1 MKFWAIV
8 FHSVISFSYLVCIQ
22 KKIFLGSYA
31 IHGSW
36 RDHWST
42 KFAKRTVSIFQHWR
56 GFYQF
61 VLPRRF
67 AFFIQVWLR
76 KKLFWFNLLSQTIL
90 NFKWNGQFWF
100 VPVVCIF
107 DYLTFLNFLYSP
119 FAGQCLPSLLSI
131 LIKTCLSDKINEW
144 PIRLITSGA
153 SYRTFSSH
161 RATDENINLYNA
173 PQQMLVTL
181 LIICNSAIEE
191 SLEYD
196 NIINRLQKLFLIKLP
211 LNCHIDNIPPD
222 QLFNF
227 ESAASSL
234 RTESNI
240 EVCFYFFKIN
250 IKIKYFFKINKVKYC
265 QFFLIPLNF

>member
-1 MKFWAIV
+1 METVATPYMVRGAIIEALNLPKEQ
-8 FHSVISFSYLVCIQ
+8 FPYFNTGEDFINSFYLV
-22 KKIFLGSYA
+22 
-31 IHGSW
+31 
-36 RDHWST
+36 
-42 KFAKRTVSIFQHWR
+42 
-56 GFYQF
+56 
-61 VLPRRF
+61 
-67 AFFIQVWLR
+67 
-76 KKLFWFNLLSQTIL
+76 
-90 NFKWNGQFWF
+90 
-100 VPVVCIF
+100 
-107 DYLTFLNFLYSP
+107 
-119 FAGQCLPSLLSI
+119 GQCLPSLLSI

-240 EVCFYFFKIN
+240 EVARISRSGTYISNRLNVVYGSN
-250 IKIKYFFKINKVKYC
+250 IKTQFVFLVNAEINLTRVVATVFEDYMVDSKPIPSEIQYLLKSHC
-265 QFFLIPLNF
+265 QL